1 MTNKVFKKVAAV
13 VLTSVMCLMGT
24 LAYAQNRPISGTVLD
39 GSGQPVIGATVMV
52 VGNSS
57 LGTVTDADG
66 RFALSVPAGS
76 TISVSCIGYG
86 TQTTPVGSQSV
97 FNFVLE
103 EDNEF
108 LEETVVIGYGVQRKS
123 DLSGAVASVRS
134 EDLKN
139 RSTADAAAALQGK
152 VSGVHVLTNGAPGEG
167 ASIRVRGYSSNGG
180 SLSPLYIVDG
190 LQVSSIQYID
200 PSMIESI
207 EVLKD
212 AASAAIYGA
221 QAGNG
226 VVLVTTK
233 SGSEGTAT
241 VTYNGKATLQDFH
254 RRPMMNREELSR
266 YLKYEYGDDW
276 VDSRIGMYDYKHPYY
291 ENGIID
297 TDWLSEYFEPTWS
310 QQHGI
315 SFSGGNKNGH
325 FFTSLNYVYDDGVVK
340 GKKDVYKRLTAQ
352 VNADYNLFK
361 WLQVGVNS
369 SIEKW
374 ATQSVSQRG

>member
-52 VGNSS
+52 VGNST

-66 RFALSVPAGS
+66 RFSLSVPAGS

-152 VSGVHVLTNGAPGEG
+152 VSGVHVLTRTVRLLTPPRPSRARYPVSTSSPTVHLAKALRS
-167 ASIRVRGYSSNGG
+167 ASAVTPPTEEA
-180 SLSPLYIVDG
+180 SPLCTSSTVCRSAA
-190 LQVSSIQYID
+190 SSI
-200 PSMIESI
+200 S
-207 EVLKD
+207 
-212 AASAAIYGA
+212 
-221 QAGNG
+221 
-226 VVLVTTK
+226 
-233 SGSEGTAT
+233 
-241 VTYNGKATLQDFH
+241 TL
-254 RRPMMNREELSR
+254 R
-266 YLKYEYGDDW
+266 
-276 VDSRIGMYDYKHPYY
+276 
-291 ENGIID
+291 
-297 TDWLSEYFEPTWS
+297 
-310 QQHGI
+310 
-315 SFSGGNKNGH
+315 
-325 FFTSLNYVYDDGVVK
+325 
-340 GKKDVYKRLTAQ
+340 
-352 VNADYNLFK
+352 
-361 WLQVGVNS
+361 
-369 SIEKW
+369 
-374 ATQSVSQRG
+374 